1 MTNIIDGL
9 DWPLKAA
16 PQTFLYILQLF
27 EVSRLLSHI
36 GKLSEHGEV
45 EMSECS
51 TQSYLAT
58 VIGTDPVDRR
68 GASLVG

>member
-1 MTNIIDGL
+1 MTNIMDGL

-16 PQTFLYILQLF
+16 PQTFLYILHLF

-36 GKLSEHGEV
+36 SRLSEHGVV

-51 TQSYLAT
+51 TQSYRAT
-58 VIGTDPVDRR
+58 VIGADPVDRR
-68 GASLVG
+68 GSSLVR